1 MDLVL
6 AQFVTGLAHAS
17 TLFLVAAGLTII
29 FGVTRVVNFAHG
41 SLVML
46 GAYIAYSITTRL
58 PATPPAFFGGLL
70 LAALAVALLGAL
82 LELLLLRRI
91 YTAPEIFQLL
101 ATFGVVLIVQDL
113 VQWVWGPED
122 LFAPRRSA
130 AAATVRAARRAAP
143 RPAPPATV
151 RRRTP
156 AVWTAAA
163 W

>member
-91 YTAPEIFQLL
+91 YAENFRR
-101 ATFGVVLIVQDL
+101 IV
-113 VQWVWGPED
+113 GSS
-122 LFAPRRSA
+122 PRPLNPSARSA
-130 AAATVRAARRAAP
+130 WMQPGRD
-143 RPAPPATV
+143 PA
-151 RRRTP
+151 
-156 AVWTAAA
+156 
-163 W
+163 